1 MSPEKAA
8 SNDEREAT
16 GGGDR
21 RPTTSA
27 RRSTRRYIFRNFSI
41 LKGQKKVF
49 PKFSAFMRKSAGL
62 RAPLLAKNEK
72 KWKMNRIDAGNFS
85 RRFVGFQNRRA
96 SSRRNASRA
105 VGFRLVG
112 RRPKL
117 RFPTATPFRTVV
129 ARRRRGENRRRAAR
143 REKPRRAKRVF
154 RRREQKR
161 S

>member
-1 MSPEKAA
+1 MSPENAA
-8 SNDEREAT
+8 SNDENEAL
-16 GGGDR
+16 GVVDR

-27 RRSTRRYIFRNFSI
+27 RRSTSRYIFRNFSI
-41 LKGQKKVF
+41 LKGRKKVF

-72 KWKMNRIDAGNFS
+72 KWKMNRIGAGNFS
-85 RRFVGFQNRRA
+85 RRFVGFQNRRS

-105 VGFRLVG
+105 VGFRFVG
-112 RRPKL
+112 RRPKF
-117 RFPTATPFRTVV
+117 RSPTPTSFWTGV
-129 ARRRRGENRRRAAR
+129 ASETARGKWKAGRASGKA
-143 REKPRRAKRVF
+143 ASSKRVF